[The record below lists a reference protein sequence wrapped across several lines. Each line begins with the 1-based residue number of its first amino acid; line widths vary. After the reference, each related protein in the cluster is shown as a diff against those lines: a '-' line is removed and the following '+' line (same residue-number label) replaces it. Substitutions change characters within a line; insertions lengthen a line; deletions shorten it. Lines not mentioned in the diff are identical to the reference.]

1 MATRAT
7 YEIEGKTF
15 YCHWD
20 GYPAGAMDRLSNM
33 VAADTGRGG
42 LPFAFIRGNFDAEP
56 ADSHDHHG
64 DTEFRYLVYKNHG
77 AAHDKPHDFLTIY
90 ARCWT
95 ADRWQVLYG
104 GFLHDCINLFAKE
117 PVAFFD
123 GQLRTQTWLAH
134 ESVEYLGKDVRAI
147 DAGRVARLDEAV
159 ARASSRT
166 GARQAYDIIRHAIMQ
181 KHINSPSAL
190 HAAIGF
196 DDPQAAAE

>member
-7 YEIEGKTF
+7 YEIDGITF
-15 YCHWD
+15 YCHYD

-56 ADSHDHHG
+56 TDGHDRHG
-64 DTEFRYLVYKNHG
+64 DTEFRYLIYKNHG
-77 AAHDKPHDFLTIY
+77 AAYDKPQDFLTIY

-95 ADRWQVLYG
+95 ADRWQVLFS
-104 GFLHDCINLFAKE
+104 GFVHDCINLFAKE

-123 GQLRTQTWLAH
+123 GQLRAQKWLA
-134 ESVEYLGKDVRAI
+134 EQSAQFLGKEVRQI
-147 DAGRVARLDEAV
+147 DAGYVAKLNEAE

-166 GARQAYDIIRHAIMQ
+166 GARQAYDIIRHTIMQ

-196 DDPQAAAE
+196 DDPQQAAE